1 MISLVKKDCHY
12 YTQVI
17 LFLVAKLHLLW
28 YPKQLW
34 FYVKADKHTQER
46 EIVRGTSVIQLGS
59 RLSLSY
65 LYTQEERLH
74 FVAAHGSVHY
84 LNSHPLSSR
93 AQIK

>member
-1 MISLVKKDCHY
+1 MVLCQSRQTY
-12 YTQVI
+12 S
-17 LFLVAKLHLLW
+17 
-28 YPKQLW
+28 
-34 FYVKADKHTQER
+34 ER

-74 FVAAHGSVHY
+74 FVAAHGSVPY

-93 AQIK
+93 AQITRPACCLQNHNPVGAFINQLSNCL